1 MVVHVGLSPNF
12 GQLAFYSESEKIT
25 SHLKIIEVNSIEIE
39 KVNLMYNET
48 KVKIDEELGYVCI
61 CLDGGYGNKMRKKFI
76 EEGLNCGFKNVEI
89 INYETAFYLNA
100 MSRIDYKPSNGDIIW
115 IEALCYFYVWKITN
129 VKAEFIGKWK
139 ADSTN
144 LADLQNIVIES
155 KLKKGPDVLLAQ
167 YKMKEKVF
175 NGISI
180 CQFFSY
186 THYRYSYLLGTL
198 IKAQITA
205 VGIDLGT
212 SRCCAAVNRKN
223 GIVTVQLDNT
233 GERLLP
239 SYVAYDEENVKC
251 GRVVVNRLRQFS
263 KSTVFDSKRI
273 IGRNFNDIE
282 IDSNWPFRISEN
294 NGKMFVE
301 VKNCNGETKQIT
313 AEEVA
318 ADLLK
323 HIKQKT
329 EEFQGEKI
337 AKVVIT
343 VPAAFSDAQKDATS
357 GAANL
362 NVDEYDTTKD
372 EIIAISREE
381 FENMTKPLLNRIRN
395 TLDSALLISKL
406 APENINKILLVGGG
420 SRMPMIKNLLKELFP
435 KAEQCIHENPDE
447 VVAIGAAYYA
457 HSIFSNN

>member
-1 MVVHVGLSPNF
+1 MLLLIF
-12 GQLAFYSESEKIT
+12 L
-25 SHLKIIEVNSIEIE
+25 VNSIEIE

-205 VGIDLGT
+205 GNLDLAPIDAQPFL
-212 SRCCAAVNRKN
+212 SHY
-223 GIVTVQLDNT
+223 II
-233 GERLLP
+233 
-239 SYVAYDEENVKC
+239 
-251 GRVVVNRLRQFS
+251 LRIRES
-263 KSTVFDSKRI
+263 PI
-273 IGRNFNDIE
+273 ITF
-282 IDSNWPFRISEN
+282 
-294 NGKMFVE
+294 K
-301 VKNCNGETKQIT
+301 
-313 AEEVA
+313 
-318 ADLLK
+318 L
-323 HIKQKT
+323 
-329 EEFQGEKI
+329 GEKL
-337 AKVVIT
+337 
-343 VPAAFSDAQKDATS
+343 P
-357 GAANL
+357 
-362 NVDEYDTTKD
+362 
-372 EIIAISREE
+372 IIYAE
-381 FENMTKPLLNRIRN
+381 KIRN
-395 TLDSALLISKL
+395 
-406 APENINKILLVGGG
+406 INDC
-420 SRMPMIKNLLKELFP
+420 NLE
-435 KAEQCIHENPDE
+435 I
-447 VVAIGAAYYA
+447 V
-457 HSIFSNN
+457 S